1 MEGNVGYSFSTV
13 KLIRRKM
20 AASPSSENLKCLI
33 VDDEPLARREMM
45 QLLSMHPGVTVC
57 GEAASVSEAL
67 SLTETQKPDLVFLD
81 IKMPG
86 ESGFDYVARVPGE
99 APRIVFVTAYDQ
111 YAVKGFECNAMDYL
125 LKPVKPERL
134 AESLRRARDKK
145 NAPFPPSL
153 SDDVIFI
160 KGTTTGRFASWS
172 GISHILAEGNYSQV
186 HFADGTNL
194 NVLRTLK
201 DWLAL
206 APADFLLQIHRTALV
221 NPQHIREV
229 AAAPTPSRKQ
239 VFMQSGAALPVG
251 RSHLGNLRMQIQ

>member
-1 MEGNVGYSFSTV
+1 MEGNVGYSFSTA

-45 QLLSMHPGVTVC
+45 QLLSMYPGVTVC
-57 GEAASVSEAL
+57 GEAASVAEAL
-67 SLTETQKPDLVFLD
+67 SLTEAQKPDLVFLD
-81 IKMPG
+81 IQMPG
-86 ESGFDYVARVPGE
+86 ESGFDYVARVQSGP
-99 APRIVFVTAYDQ
+99 PRIVFVTAYDQ

-145 NAPFPPSL
+145 SVPIPPSI
-153 SDDVIFI
+153 SDDVVFI

-201 DWLAL
+201 DWLAQ
-206 APADFLLQIHRTALV
+206 APADTLLQIHRTALI
-221 NPQHIREV
+221 NPLHIREI
-229 AAAPTPSRKQ
+229 AAAATPSRKQ
-239 VFMQSGAALPVG
+239 VLMQSGAALPVG
-251 RSHLGNLRMQIQ
+251 RSHIAILRSLVR